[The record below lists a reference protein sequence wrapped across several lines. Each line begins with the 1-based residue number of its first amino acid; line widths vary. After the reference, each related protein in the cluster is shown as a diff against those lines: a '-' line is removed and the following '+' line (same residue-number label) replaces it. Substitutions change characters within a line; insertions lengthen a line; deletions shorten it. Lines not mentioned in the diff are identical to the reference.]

1 MTSPNRHTPRL
12 LRNMPESMRTIEISS
27 SIVVDVPAA
36 RAWEVVADFARNPE
50 WQRAMKSARWLTE
63 PPLAVGSR
71 YVQHA
76 GFLGRDVQSLF
87 EVIELDPGSR
97 VTIDT
102 IEGTFPITVTR
113 TVAPEGRSCRVSADV
128 RGDAGGLFR
137 LVTPLLRALVKRSV
151 DGDYA
156 RLKRLLES

>member
-1 MTSPNRHTPRL
+1 MTSPNRRTHHQS
-12 LRNMPESMRTIEISS
+12 RNMLQPMSAIEILSS
-27 SIVVDVPAA
+27 VAVKVPPAA
-36 RAWEVVADFARNPE
+36 AWEVIADFARNPE
-50 WQRAMKSARWLTE
+50 WQRGMKSARWLTE

-76 GFLGRDVQSLF
+76 GFLGRDVRSLF
-87 EVIELDPGSR
+87 EVIELDPGSQ

-102 IEGTFPITVTR
+102 VEGTFPITVTR
-113 TVAPEGRSCRVSADV
+113 AIAPEGDGCRISANV

-156 RLKRLLES
+156 RLKSLLEA